1 MERIQKILSTAGV
14 CSRRQAESYILAGR
28 VTVNGT
34 VAQLGDRADMEH
46 DCILIDGKPLPTAP
60 QKIYLMLNKPRGYVT
75 TLSDERG
82 RKTVAQLVA
91 DCGERVYPVGRLDM
105 DSDGLLIL
113 TNDGE
118 FAQRMA
124 HPSHEKDK
132 EYHVTVSGELKGCAE
147 RLSAL
152 TQLEDGTPIVP
163 AQVRVLQKGAG
174 EWIVSVTIHQGLNRQ
189 VRRMCA
195 LAGLKVHRLQ
205 RVREGG
211 LELGDLAPGKWRKL
225 TAEELA
231 LLSEE

>member
-1 MERIQKILSTAGV
+1 MERIQKILSTVGV

-34 VAQLGDRADMEH
+34 VAQLGDRADMER
-46 DCILIDGKPLPTAP
+46 DSILIDGKPLPTVP
-60 QKIYLMLNKPRGYVT
+60 QKLYLMLNKPRGYVT

-82 RKTVAQLVA
+82 RKTVAQLVD

-124 HPSHEKDK
+124 HPSHEKEK
-132 EYHVTVSGELKGCAE
+132 EYHVTVSGALKGCEE
-147 RLSAL
+147 RLAAL

-163 AQVRVLQKGAG
+163 AQVRVLRKGAG

-195 LAGLKVHRLQ
+195 LAGLRVHRLQ

-211 LELGDLAPGKWRKL
+211 LELGSLASGKWRKL
-225 TAEELA
+225 TVEELA
-231 LLSEE
+231 LLQKE